1 MVTKIFYNSSLPRAG
16 STLIQNILG
25 QNPLIHS
32 TPTSGV
38 FGLMDSARSYFSIQP
53 EWKAQD
59 EKETLKGF
67 AGFLRG
73 GLYGYYNN
81 ITDKPYV
88 FEKSRA
94 WGMEYEF
101 LNAIEPEPKIIC
113 MIRDIRAIYASLEK
127 KYRKNPLMD
136 TQIANWGNLTGT
148 TTDKRMVVWSNNP
161 PIGPSLDR
169 LYQVL
174 IQGIHQHILFV
185 KFEDLCKDPNTEL
198 KRIYDYI
205 GIPFFQH
212 DFDNVPQ
219 VTHEDDK
226 WHGIFGDHIIRGKVE
241 PLKDDFREVLG
252 PNACRIIEE
261 GYPWFFNDFG
271 YKI

>member
-38 FGLMDSARSYFSIQP
+38 FGLMDSARSYFSTQP
-53 EWKAQD
+53 EWRAQD

-67 AGFLRG
+67 AGFLKG

-101 LNAIEPEPKIIC
+101 LNTIEPEPKIIC

-148 TTDKRMVVWSNNP
+148 TTDKRMIVWSNNP